1 MSRLFHVSDVHFGCE
16 DTAAVEGFTRLV
28 QAEQPDAVLMT
39 GDLTMRAKPAE
50 FAAAGVWLKS
60 LGVPVTVEVGNHD
73 LPYSPLRFF
82 RPYARYGQVERAV
95 EAQLTLADTAVIP
108 LQTTARF
115 QWRLNWSH
123 GYIAQGRLR
132 DAVAAV
138 RAVPDGR
145 VRIVACHHP
154 LLADPNNPESRT
166 IGGDEALHALAD
178 VGADVVLSGHVHD
191 AFDRMWTG
199 GARPLRLVGAGTLSK
214 RTRNSPPT
222 FNEIVV
228 GPSGV
233 EVIVREVR

>member
-16 DTAAVEGFTRLV
+16 DSEAVEGFTALV
-28 QAEQPDAVLMT
+28 RAERPDAVLMT

-50 FAAAGVWLKS
+50 FAAAGVWLKA

-82 RPYARYGQVERAV
+82 RPYARYGQVESAV
-95 EAQLTLADTAVIP
+95 EAKLTLSDVAVIP

-115 QWRLNWSH
+115 QWRLDWSH
-123 GYIAQGRLR
+123 G
-132 DAVAAV
+132 AVAPARLAESVAQV
-138 RAVPDGR
+138 RAVPDAR

-154 LLADPNNPESRT
+154 LLPDPSKPDAETR
-166 IGGDEALHALAD
+166 GGIDALFALAD
-178 VGADVVLSGHVHD
+178 AGADVVLSGHVHD
-191 AFDRMWTG
+191 AFDRMWTEG
-199 GARPLRLVGAGTLSK
+199 SRPLRLVGAGTLSK

-228 GPSGV
+228 GESGV
-233 EVIVREVR
+233 EVVVREV